1 FALIGTIPVGAVVLV
16 QKARIAAL
24 AASLAKL
31 SMIDPLTG
39 LCNRRE
45 LFARLGCAST
55 TDGLAFAFFDIDHFK
70 LINDRFGHQAGD
82 LVLTGFSG
90 LLRAQA
96 PEDALLVRLG
106 GEEFGVLFSS
116 GSPERA
122 RLFAERMVTL
132 ARITPFDTPAGQLFI
147 TVSGGVSFGSA
158 SMSADDLV
166 GSADSALYR
175 AKSTGRDRIC
185 EAEI

>member
-1 FALIGTIPVGAVVLV
+1 MSTGTASATAGSPHVTSTFRHAMIWPAVLV
-16 QKARIAAL
+16 IL
-24 AASLAKL
+24 LVGL
-31 SMIDPLTG
+31 FPVIYTLVTG
-39 LCNRRE
+39 FQNINM
-45 LFARLGCAST
+45 
-55 TDGLAFAFFDIDHFK
+55 FDED
-70 LINDRFGHQAGD
+70 
-82 LVLTGFSG
+82 TGFSG

-185 EAEI
+185 EAEICAAA